1 ELEDLVPWAFERRE
15 RVESVQA
22 VEGDQVAPHFLLV
35 PRELTSQAEQPSRLL
50 ADLFDLAPQGADVDD
65 VDALRVA
72 GVHPER
78 GHLRDEGSAALLHG
92 QVQAGRGALLRLVE
106 QDAVYER
113 GLEGAGRPGDE
124 DDLAARD
131 AAAQPSVQ
139 AHDVGR
145 NLVRGLGQR
154 GNPSPAPDGTERSAI
169 ALGSID
175 IFVERFCYGPS
186 RRSKRILKLARTLL
200 PRSHARDGGRRLSI

>member
-1 ELEDLVPWAFERRE
+1 MYRRTDVLMPTSTSRSRRWMIVSARNSSTPKWAK
-15 RVESVQA
+15 A
-22 VEGDQVAPHFLLV
+22 VA
-35 PRELTSQAEQPSRLL
+35 SR
-50 ADLFDLAPQGADVDD
+50 GISETRHV
-65 VDALRVA
+65 LRVA
-72 GVHPER
+72 RVHPGR
-78 GHLRDEGSAALLHG
+78 GHLRDEGRAALLHG

-106 QDAVYER
+106 QDAVHER
-113 GLEGAGRPGDE
+113 GLEGAGRPGDK

-175 IFVERFCYGPS
+175 IFVERFCCGPS

-200 PRSHARDGGRRLSI
+200 PRSHARDGGRRLSIRG